1 MKPKTKKAKK
11 QLTQKK
17 TMKGGQRHMLIRSS
31 NTAFDEL
38 PLARKFDLYEDGT
51 DEDMQRLLSASR
63 PKAKLK

>member
-1 MKPKTKKAKK
+1 
-11 QLTQKK
+11 
-17 TMKGGQRHMLIRSS
+17 MLIRSS